1 LPNRHR
7 KGESATEPSAA
18 PDKSGDAQLRKQEHF
33 LFATDYLHDNPDGQM
48 KLKAMALLNF

>member
-1 LPNRHR
+1 MLPNLLRHLTSQ
-7 KGESATEPSAA
+7 GTQTFH
-18 PDKSGDAQLRKQEHF
+18 QLRKQEHF